1 MRRMTIYRS
10 EERALLLLVAAALF
24 ASPLVRGQ
32 EPVQGGVAAVP
43 ASHTV
48 AEGETLWEIAQLYYG
63 DPLLWPEIY
72 RLNTAVVEDP
82 HWIYPGEVLTLSQTL
97 AQGGGEPA
105 VVEQREPS
113 DTLQAELGDTLQAE
127 LGDTALVPEPP
138 PLGDTTETRESMF
151 DRRPSAQQ
159 QVQRSLAVYLE
170 QPYRPVRR
178 GEFYSAG
185 FLTEEE
191 DLPWSRVIRG
201 TDKPSIAS
209 LQVRGTT
216 QLFGELALEPAP
228 GASYHVGDSLM
239 VARIDRTLVDWGDV
253 VVPAGIVRITEVQP
267 QQILGQV
274 VAQYGAPRAGF
285 PYVGLPLE
293 PFRDPGEVRPVPV
306 EQGLEGRVIGARDE
320 QVLVGLQEYV
330 FIDRGR
336 RDGVVPGDVF
346 EAYRPAGTEQGDAS
360 AGPIQTLLVVHTRER
375 SATVVVVGVTRGD
388 LRAGMPVRLTRKMPS

>member
-1 MRRMTIYRS
+1 MTIYRS
-10 EERALLLLVAAALF
+10 DERVLLLMAAALF
-24 ASPLVRGQ
+24 ASPVVRGQ

-48 AEGETLWEIAQLYYG
+48 VEGETLWEIAQLYYA

-97 AQGGGEPA
+97 AQGGGEPT
-105 VVEQREPS
+105 VDEQRDAA
-113 DTLQAELGDTLQAE
+113 DTLQAELGDTL
-127 LGDTALVPEPP
+127 LVPEPP
-138 PLGDTTETRESMF
+138 PLGDTTETQESMF
-151 DRRPSAQQ
+151 DTRPSAQQ
-159 QVQRSLAVYLE
+159 QVERSLAVYLE

-191 DLPWSRVIRG
+191 DLPWAPVIRG

-216 QLFGELALEPAP
+216 QLFGELALTPAE

-239 VARIDRTLVDWGDV
+239 VARIDRTLVGWGDV
-253 VVPAGIVRITEVQP
+253 VVPAGIVRVTEVQEH
-267 QQILGQV
+267 QILGQV
-274 VAQYGAPRAGF
+274 VAQYGAPRTGF
-285 PYVGLPLE
+285 PYLALPIE
-293 PFRDPGEVRPVPV
+293 PFRDAGEVRPVPV
-306 EQGLEGRVIGARDE
+306 EQGLEGQVIGVRDE
-320 QVLVGLQEYV
+320 QVLVGMQEFV

-336 RDGVVPGDVF
+336 RDGVVPGDMF
-346 EAYRPAGTEQGDAS
+346 EAHRPTGDQPGDAS
-360 AGPIQTLLVVHTRER
+360 AGPSDAARGARRAQRHGAGRER
-375 SATVVVVGVTRGD
+375 DARRSH
-388 LRAGMPVRLTRKMPS
+388 AGNAVRLTRKMPS

>member
-1 MRRMTIYRS
+1 MTIYRS
-10 EERALLLLVAAALF
+10 DERVLLLMAAALF
-24 ASPLVRGQ
+24 ASPVVRGQ

-48 AEGETLWEIAQLYYG
+48 VEGETLWEIAQLYYA

-97 AQGGGEPA
+97 AQGGGEPT
-105 VVEQREPS
+105 VDEQREAA
-113 DTLQAELGDTLQAE
+113 DTLQAEVGDTLQA
-127 LGDTALVPEPP
+127 DTLLVPEPP
-138 PLGDTTETRESMF
+138 PLGDTTETQESMF
-151 DRRPSAQQ
+151 DTRPSAQQ
-159 QVQRSLAVYLE
+159 QVERSLAVYLE

-191 DLPWSRVIRG
+191 DLPWAPVIRG

-216 QLFGELALEPAP
+216 QLFGELALTPAE

-239 VARIDRTLVDWGDV
+239 VARIDRTLVEWGDV

-293 PFRDPGEVRPVPV
+293 PFRDPGDVRPVPV
-306 EQGLEGRVIGARDE
+306 EQGLEGRVIGIRDE
-320 QVLVGLQEYV
+320 QVLVGMQEFV

-346 EAYRPAGTEQGDAS
+346 EAYRPTGDQPGDAS

-375 SATVVVVGVTRGD
+375 SATVLVVSVTRGD
-388 LRAGMPVRLTRKMPS
+388 LTPGTPVRLTRKMPS

>member
-1 MRRMTIYRS
+1 MTIYRS
-10 EERALLLLVAAALF
+10 DERVLLLMAAALF
-24 ASPLVRGQ
+24 ASPVARGQ

-48 AEGETLWEIAQLYYG
+48 VEGETLWEIAQLYYA

-97 AQGGGEPA
+97 AQGGGEPT
-105 VVEQREPS
+105 VDEQREAA
-113 DTLQAELGDTLQAE
+113 DTLQAELGDTL
-127 LGDTALVPEPP
+127 LVPEPP
-138 PLGDTTETRESMF
+138 PLGDTTETQESMF
-151 DRRPSAQQ
+151 DTRPSAQQ
-159 QVQRSLAVYLE
+159 QVERSLAVYLE

-191 DLPWSRVIRG
+191 DLPWAPVIRG

-216 QLFGELALEPAP
+216 QLFGELALTPAE

-306 EQGLEGRVIGARDE
+306 EQGLEGRVIGIRDE
-320 QVLVGLQEYV
+320 QVLVGMQEFV

-346 EAYRPAGTEQGDAS
+346 EAYRPTGDQPGDAS

-375 SATVVVVGVTRGD
+375 SATALVVSVTRGD
-388 LRAGMPVRLTRKMPS
+388 LTAGTPVRLTRKMPS

>member
-10 EERALLLLVAAALF
+10 DERVLLLMAAALF
-24 ASPLVRGQ
+24 ASPVVRGQ

-48 AEGETLWEIAQLYYG
+48 VEGETLWEIAQLYYA

-97 AQGGGEPA
+97 AQGGGEPT
-105 VVEQREPS
+105 VDEQREAA
-113 DTLQAELGDTLQAE
+113 DTLQAELGDTL
-127 LGDTALVPEPP
+127 LVPEPP
-138 PLGDTTETRESMF
+138 PLGDTTETQESMF
-151 DRRPSAQQ
+151 DTRPGAQQ
-159 QVQRSLAVYLE
+159 QVERSLAVYLE

-185 FLTEEE
+185 FLTEQE
-191 DLPWSRVIRG
+191 DLPWAPVIRG

-216 QLFGELALEPAP
+216 QLFGELALTPAE

-239 VARIDRTLVDWGDV
+239 VARIDRTLVEWGDV
-253 VVPAGIVRITEVQP
+253 VVPAGIVRVTEVQP
-267 QQILGQV
+267 HQILGQV

-306 EQGLEGRVIGARDE
+306 EQGLEGRVIGIRDQ
-320 QVLVGLQEYV
+320 QVLVGMQEFV

-336 RDGVVPGDVF
+336 RDGVVPGDMF
-346 EAYRPAGTEQGDAS
+346 EAYRPTGDQPGDAS

-375 SATVVVVGVTRGD
+375 SATTLVVSVTRGD
-388 LRAGMPVRLTRKMPS
+388 LTSGTPVRLTRKMPT

>member
-1 MRRMTIYRS
+1 MTIYRS
-10 EERALLLLVAAALF
+10 EGRVLLLMAAALL
-24 ASPLVRGQ
+24 ASPVVRGQ

-48 AEGETLWEIAQLYYG
+48 VEGETLWEIAQLYYA

-97 AQGGGEPA
+97 AQGGGEPD
-105 VVEQREPS
+105 VVAQREPA
-113 DTLQAELGDTLQAE
+113 DTLQAELGDTL
-127 LGDTALVPEPP
+127 LVPEPP
-138 PLGDTTETRESMF
+138 PLGDTTETQESMF
-151 DRRPSAQQ
+151 DRRPNAQQ
-159 QVQRSLAVYLE
+159 QVERSLSVYLE

-191 DLPWSRVIRG
+191 EMPWATVIRG

-216 QLFGELALEPAP
+216 QLFGELALTPAP
-228 GASYHVGDSLM
+228 GASYHVGDSLL
-239 VARIDRTLVDWGDV
+239 VARLDRTLVAWGDV
-253 VVPAGIVRITEVQP
+253 VVPAGIVRVTEVQP
-267 QQILGQV
+267 HQILGQV
-274 VAQYGAPRAGF
+274 VAQFGAPRAGF
-285 PYVGLPLE
+285 PYVGMPLE
-293 PFRDPGEVRPVPV
+293 PFRDAGEVRPVPV
-306 EQGLEGRVIGARDE
+306 EQGLEGRVIGVRDE
-320 QVLVGLQEYV
+320 QILVGLQEYV

-346 EAYRPAGTEQGDAS
+346 EAYRPAGDQPGDAS
-360 AGPIQTLLVVHTRER
+360 AGAIQTLLVVHTRER
-375 SATVVVVGVTRGD
+375 SATALVVSVTRGD
-388 LRAGMPVRLTRKMPS
+388 IASGTPVRLTRKMPS